1 MSKGK
6 KKSALGKGLGA
17 LIDIEVNMEEPAT
30 FEKNAGTIAIHLID
44 INKEQPRK
52 AFDEEK
58 LEELAKSIE
67 AHGIIQPLIL
77 QKTGERYKIIAGE
90 RRYRAARKVGL
101 SEVPAVI
108 KEMDEVELLQ
118 VSIVEN
124 IQREDLNVIEE
135 ALAIRMLLERFSM
148 TQEAVAEAI
157 GRSRSAVTNL
167 LRLLSLPEE
176 VLAYLAEGKLSAGHA
191 RALLAIKD
199 EKLLIFAAEHIV
211 EEGMNVRQTE
221 AYVKKLLA
229 QPRQKKKRVVP
240 SEFRQAEQVLSEKF
254 DTKVKLT
261 GSEKKGKIVIEY
273 FSKEQ
278 LYALYDILAEQ

>member
-30 FEKNAGTIAIHLID
+30 LEKNAGTIAIHLID

-58 LEELAKSIE
+58 LDELAKSIE

-101 SEVPAVI
+101 TEVPAVI

-176 VLAYLAEGKLSAGHA
+176 VLAYLAEEKLSAGHA

-199 EKLLIFAAEHIV
+199 EKLLVFAAEHII

-240 SEFRQAEQVLSEKF
+240 NEFRQAEQVLSEKF

-261 GSEKKGKIVIEY
+261 GSEKKGKIIIEY